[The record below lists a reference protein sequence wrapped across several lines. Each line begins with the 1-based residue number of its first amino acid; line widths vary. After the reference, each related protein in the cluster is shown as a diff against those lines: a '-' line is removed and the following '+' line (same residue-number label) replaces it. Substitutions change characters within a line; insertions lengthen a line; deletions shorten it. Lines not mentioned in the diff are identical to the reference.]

1 VNLQPLRTTAILLAF
16 AIVGT
21 ALLALTYQVTRGAIA
36 RQEKKAKL
44 ALIGQI
50 LPAASYD
57 NDILH
62 DTLILPPARLLGTD
76 APTTTYR
83 ARLRGRPV
91 AVVLEAI
98 APNGY
103 GGKIDL
109 LVAVKA
115 DGVINGVRVV
125 SDHETPGLGDYIEIA
140 KSDWIKVF
148 DGASLAKYHGE
159 DWQVKKDG
167 GQFDYMTGATIS
179 PRAVVKAV
187 HNALRYFTQN
197 RAKLFA
203 RQALGEKR

>member
-1 VNLQPLRTTAILLAF
+1 MNLQPLRTAVILLAF
-16 AIVGT
+16 AMVGT

-62 DTLILPPARLLGTD
+62 DTLTLPPARLLGAD
-76 APTTTYR
+76 APTIAYR
-83 ARLRGRPV
+83 ARLHGKPA

-115 DGVINGVRVV
+115 NGVINGVRVV

-148 DGASLAKYHGE
+148 DGASLAKYHSE

-167 GQFDYMTGATIS
+167 GQFDYMAGATIS

-197 RAKLFA
+197 RAKLFT
-203 RQALGEKR
+203 RQASGEKR